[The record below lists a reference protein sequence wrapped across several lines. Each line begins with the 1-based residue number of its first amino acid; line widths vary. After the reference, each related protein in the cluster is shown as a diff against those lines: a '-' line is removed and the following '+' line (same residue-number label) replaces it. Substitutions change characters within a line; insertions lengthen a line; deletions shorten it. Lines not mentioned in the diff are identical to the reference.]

1 MVDHGKIIL
10 FPRGITPLQ
19 IISFR
24 SHFSRNTLLLMFF
37 VALLM
42 AAVTAWKYDLVA
54 TVYFRDQLTAT
65 GWIINGA
72 IVALFLIGLARM
84 IAIFLSYS
92 REEKATARFVRNQE
106 EELEDPLHE
115 VPATSIIARRYL
127 VMERLHAASTPI
139 DQGALAATLL
149 ASESTR
155 TSFPKYISNV
165 LILTGV
171 FGTIVS
177 LSLALLGA
185 SDLLENA
192 VDVEGMGL
200 VIHGMSTALS
210 TTITAIVCYL
220 FFGYFYLKLTDAQT
234 NLLSAVE
241 QVTTTYLAPLFVVE
255 QDTTLYEFTGLVRSL
270 QSLVKQMQESQK
282 VVARAETRLLDAVD
296 EYQQQAEQGQQQMG
310 TVIKLLRQGFRLP
323 EDEA

>member
-1 MVDHGKIIL
+1 
-10 FPRGITPLQ
+10 
-19 IISFR
+19 
-24 SHFSRNTLLLMFF
+24 
-37 VALLM
+37 
-42 AAVTAWKYDLVA
+42 
-54 TVYFRDQLTAT
+54 
-65 GWIINGA
+65 
-72 IVALFLIGLARM
+72 
-84 IAIFLSYS
+84 
-92 REEKATARFVRNQE
+92 
-106 EELEDPLHE
+106 
-115 VPATSIIARRYL
+115 
-127 VMERLHAASTPI
+127 MERLHTSSTPI

-241 QVTTTYLAPLFVVE
+241 QVSTTYLAPLFVVE

-282 VVARAETRLLDAVD
+282 VVTRAETQLLDAVD
-296 EYQQQAEQGQQQMG
+296 EFQQQAKQGQQQMD

-323 EDEA
+323 EDEE

>member
-1 MVDHGKIIL
+1 
-10 FPRGITPLQ
+10 LQ
-19 IISFR
+19 IITFR
-24 SHFSRNTLLLMFF
+24 SHFSRNTLLLMFL
-37 VALLM
+37 VAL
-42 AAVTAWKYDLVA
+42 VIIGISIWKYDLVA

-72 IVALFLIGLARM
+72 IVILFVLGLLRM
-84 IAIFLSYS
+84 IAIFLSYG
-92 REEKATARFVRNQE
+92 REEKATARFIRNQE
-106 EELEDPLHE
+106 NEVEDPLYQ
-115 VPATSIIARRYL
+115 VPAGSIIASRYR
-127 VMERLHAASTPI
+127 VMERLHASSTPI
-139 DQGALAATLL
+139 NQGALAATLL

-185 SDLLENA
+185 SDLLEHA

-270 QSLVKQMQESQK
+270 QSLVRQMQESQK

-296 EYQQQAEQGQQQMG
+296 EYQNQALGEREKMD
-310 TVIKLLRQGFRLP
+310 VMIELLRKGFRLP
-323 EDEA
+323 EEDE

>member
-1 MVDHGKIIL
+1 M
-10 FPRGITPLQ
+10 Q
-19 IISFR
+19 IITFR
-24 SHFSRNTLLLMFF
+24 SHFSRNTLLLMFL
-37 VALLM
+37 VAL
-42 AAVTAWKYDLVA
+42 VIIGISIWKYDLVA

-72 IVALFLIGLARM
+72 IVILFVLGLLRM
-84 IAIFLSYS
+84 IAIFLSYG
-92 REEKATARFVRNQE
+92 REEKATARFIRNQE
-106 EELEDPLHE
+106 NEVEDPLYQ
-115 VPATSIIARRYL
+115 VPAGSIIASRYR
-127 VMERLHAASTPI
+127 VMERLHASSTPI
-139 DQGALAATLL
+139 NQGALAATLL

-185 SDLLENA
+185 SDLLEHA

-270 QSLVKQMQESQK
+270 QSLVRQMQESQK

-296 EYQQQAEQGQQQMG
+296 EYQNQALGEREKMD
-310 TVIKLLRQGFRLP
+310 VMIELLRKGFRLP
-323 EDEA
+323 EEDE

>member
-1 MVDHGKIIL
+1 M
-10 FPRGITPLQ
+10 Q
-19 IISFR
+19 IVTFR
-24 SHFSRNTLLLMFF
+24 RHFSRNTLLLM
-37 VALLM
+37 L
-42 AAVTAWKYDLVA
+42 LVA
-54 TVYFRDQLTAT
+54 TLIAGMAAWKFDLIAKIYFRDQLTAT

-72 IVALFLIGLARM
+72 IVVVFALGLLRM
-84 IAIFLSYS
+84 IFIFLSYS
-92 REEKATARFVRNQE
+92 REEQATARFIHNQE
-106 EELEDPLHE
+106 AEIDNPLDK
-115 VPATSIIARRYL
+115 VSPRSIIARRYL
-127 VMERLHAASTPI
+127 AMERLYESSTPI
-139 DQGALAATLL
+139 NQGAMAATLL

-155 TSFPKYISNV
+155 TSFPKYVGNV

-210 TTITAIVCYL
+210 TTITAIICYL

-270 QSLVKQMQESQK
+270 QSLVKQIQESQT
-282 VVARAETRLLDAVD
+282 VVAETETRLLDAVD
-296 EYQQQAEQGQQQMG
+296 EFQQRAEQEQQHMN

-323 EDEA
+323 EDEE

>member
-1 MVDHGKIIL
+1 M
-10 FPRGITPLQ
+10 Q

-106 EELEDPLHE
+106 EELEDPLRE
-115 VPATSIIARRYL
+115 VPAGSIIARRYL

>member
-1 MVDHGKIIL
+1 M
-10 FPRGITPLQ
+10 Q

-106 EELEDPLHE
+106 EELEDPLRE
-115 VPATSIIARRYL
+115 VPASSIIARRYL

-282 VVARAETRLLDAVD
+282 VVAETETRLLDAVD

>member
-1 MVDHGKIIL
+1 
-10 FPRGITPLQ
+10 LQ
-19 IISFR
+19 IITFR
-24 SHFSRNTLLLMFF
+24 SHFSRNTLLLMFL
-37 VALLM
+37 VSLVITGIAI
-42 AAVTAWKYDLVA
+42 WKYDLVT

-72 IVALFLIGLARM
+72 IVVLFLLGLLRM
-84 IAIFLSYS
+84 IAIFLSYG
-92 REEKATARFVRNQE
+92 REEKATAHFIQNQE
-106 EELEDPLHE
+106 NELEDPLYQ
-115 VPATSIIARRYL
+115 VPAGSIIASRYR

-139 DQGALAATLL
+139 NQGALAATLL

-270 QSLVKQMQESQK
+270 QSLVRQMQESQK
-282 VVARAETRLLDAVD
+282 VVARAESRLLDAVD
-296 EYQQQAEQGQQQMG
+296 EYQSQVGQGQEELG
-310 TVIKLLRQGFRLP
+310 TVVKLLRRGFRLP
-323 EDEA
+323 DDSE